1 VAELLGTEARRVA
14 GFEPLPAARWWVDVP
29 GVPSSASV
37 QQAFLRYQHIFVF
50 LAPLLFVLAVYTV
63 APVGDVNGNAYW
75 MEYWWL
81 FPCFM
86 LGATI
91 VNTVGISGSALFV
104 PFLIFLFPL
113 AAQPLTPETIVKV
126 GLISESF
133 GLSSSSLAFIQ
144 YGLVDRRLALALVGG
159 AVPFVVA
166 GALLSFVIPEPVFHL
181 LLGIALM
188 AASYLLFKADLGH
201 DDAEAETAEPNA
213 DAAVSDGGTPG
224 EQLPDDANKL
234 GPAGVDT
241 DAEGTVT
248 RVDRDGEDYTYDRD
262 GYLRRFANYS
272 IGGTF
277 QGLAGFGVGELGII
291 SMLGSKIP
299 VQVAIG
305 TNHIVVAVTA
315 VLASLVH
322 VFGGGLVGGH
332 SIDLATTPWN
342 MVVWTV
348 PATVTGGQ
356 IAPYVSAALD
366 TDTIKTFVGG
376 LFAVIALALFLMAVG
391 GF

>member
-1 VAELLGTEARRVA
+1 
-14 GFEPLPAARWWVDVP
+14 VP
-29 GVPSSASV
+29 SVPSSNAL
-37 QQAFLRYQHIFVF
+37 QRNFLKYQHVFVF
-50 LAPLLFVLAVYTV
+50 LAPILFVTAVYV
-63 APVGDVNGNAYW
+63 AAPLPGDAGRSYW
-75 MEYWWL
+75 LEYWWL

-104 PFLIFLFPL
+104 PFLIFLFPVV
-113 AAQPLTPETIVKV
+113 ARPLSPETIVKV

-133 GLSSSSLAFIQ
+133 GLSSSALAFIQ

-166 GALLSFVIPEPVFHL
+166 GALLSFIIPESLFHL
-181 LLGIALM
+181 LLGLALM
-188 AASYLLFKADLGH
+188 VASYLLFKADLGH
-201 DDAEAETAEPNA
+201 EDPGSDDTEEGTP
-213 DAAVSDGGTPG
+213 VSDGG
-224 EQLPDDANKL
+224 EQTHLPDDDDKL
-234 GPAGVDT
+234 GPAGVDI
-241 DAEGTVT
+241 DDDGTVT
-248 RVDRDGEDYTYDRD
+248 RVDRDGEDYRYDRG
-262 GYLRRFANYS
+262 GYLKRFANYS
-272 IGGTF
+272 VGSTF

-299 VQVAIG
+299 VRVAIG

-332 SIDLATTPWN
+332 AIDLATTPWN

-356 IAPYVSAALD
+356 VAPYVSAALD
-366 TDTIKTFVGG
+366 TETIKTFVGG
-376 LFAVIALALFLMAVG
+376 LFAVIAVALFLMALSG
-391 GF
+391 L

>member
-1 VAELLGTEARRVA
+1 
-14 GFEPLPAARWWVDVP
+14 
-29 GVPSSASV
+29 
-37 QQAFLRYQHIFVF
+37 
-50 LAPLLFVLAVYTV
+50 
-63 APVGDVNGNAYW
+63 
-75 MEYWWL
+75 
-81 FPCFM
+81 M

-113 AAQPLTPETIVKV
+113 VAHPLSPETIVKV

-133 GLSSSSLAFIQ
+133 GLSSSALAFIQ
-144 YGLVDRRLALALVGG
+144 YGLVDRRLALSLVLG

-166 GALLSFVIPEPVFHL
+166 GALLSFVIPEPLFHL
-181 LLGIALM
+181 LLGMALLT
-188 AASYLLFKADLGH
+188 ASYLLFKADLGH
-201 DDAEAETAEPNA
+201 EDPDAEAA
-213 DAAVSDGGTPG
+213 DAEAVSDGGPKSD
-224 EQLPDDANKL
+224 LPDDDDKL
-234 GPAGVDT
+234 GPAGVDV
-241 DAEGTVT
+241 DGEGTVT
-248 RVDRDGEDYTYDRD
+248 RVDRDGEDYRYDRG
-262 GYLRRFANYS
+262 GYLRRFGNYS

-299 VQVAIG
+299 VRVAIG

-322 VFGGGLVGGH
+322 IFGGGLVGGH
-332 SIDLATTPWN
+332 AIDLTTTPWN

-356 IAPYVSAALD
+356 VAPYVSAALG
-366 TDTIKTFVGG
+366 TGTIKKFVGG
-376 LFAVIALALFLMAVG
+376 LFAIISIALFLMAVG

>member
-1 VAELLGTEARRVA
+1 MSS
-14 GFEPLPAARWWVDVP
+14 LPSLESFQRN
-29 GVPSSASV
+29 
-37 QQAFLRYQHIFVF
+37 FLRYQHVFVF
-50 LAPLLFVLAVYTV
+50 LAPILFVAAVYFV
-63 APVGDVNGNAYW
+63 APLPSDAGGGYW
-75 MEYWWL
+75 VEFWWL

-86 LGATI
+86 LGAII

-113 AAQPLTPETIVKV
+113 VAQPLEPETIVKV

-133 GLSSSSLAFIQ
+133 GLSSSALAFIQ

-166 GALLSFVIPEPVFHL
+166 GALLSFIIPEPLFHL
-181 LLGIALM
+181 LLGLALM

-201 DDAEAETAEPNA
+201 EEAGSSNAEAE
-213 DAAVSDGGTPG
+213 AVSDGGET
-224 EQLPDDANKL
+224 QADLPDDANKL
-234 GPAGVDT
+234 GPAGVSID
-241 DAEGTVT
+241 EGGTVT
-248 RVDRDGEDYTYDRD
+248 RVDRDGEDYQYDRG
-262 GYLRRFANYS
+262 GYLKRFANYS
-272 IGGTF
+272 VGGTF

-299 VQVAIG
+299 VRVAIG

-332 SIDLATTPWN
+332 AIDLATTPWN

-356 IAPYVSAALD
+356 VAPYVSATLE
-366 TDTIKTFVGG
+366 TETIKKFVGG
-376 LFAVIALALFLMAVG
+376 LFAIISVALFLMALG
-391 GF
+391 GL